1 MRLGLQLG
9 LAGPDFSIDM
19 NLIHEAEAL
28 GFDSVW
34 TGEAYGSD
42 AITPITWVL
51 ANTNRIKAGT
61 AIMQMPGRTP
71 AMAAMTAIT
80 LQALSGNRFI
90 MGVGPSG
97 PQVVEGWHGVPY
109 GKPLTRTKEYISIVR
124 QIIARREP
132 MEFQGEYYQLPYFG
146 DDATGLGKPLKS
158 IIKGDPSLK
167 IYTAAIG
174 PSGLKTSAEVADGV
188 FPFFSDPEN
197 FDVFDQPLR
206 EGFAKAGNGKS
217 LDDFEILPLVQVTI
231 GEDLEACRL
240 PTKQFLALY
249 GGGMGARGKNFYN
262 DHIKRLGFEEAAVK
276 IQDLYLGGRKGA
288 AIGAVPDELV
298 DRVALVGSKAR
309 VRDRLGAWKEA
320 AARKHV
326 GTMVVPVSNVE
337 TLRFLAEELL

>member
-1 MRLGLQLG
+1 MRLGLQLS
-9 LAGPDFSIDM
+9 LAGPDFSIDVG
-19 NLIHEAEAL
+19 LIREAEAL

-42 AITPITWVL
+42 SVTPITWVL
-51 ANTNRIKAGT
+51 ANTSRIKAGT

-90 MGVGPSG
+90 MGLGPSG

-124 QIIARREP
+124 QIIDRKEP
-132 MEFQGEYYQLPYFG
+132 VQFKGEHYQLPYFG
-146 DDATGLGKPLKS
+146 EDATGLGKPLKS
-158 IIKGDPSLK
+158 IIKGDPSLR

-174 PSGLKTSAEVADGV
+174 PSGLRTSAEVADGV
-188 FPFFSDPEN
+188 FPFFCDPEN
-197 FDVFDQPLR
+197 FSVFEQPLN
-206 EGFAKAGNGKS
+206 EGFARAAQAKS
-217 LDDFEILPLVQVTI
+217 LENFEILPLVQVTI
-231 GEDLEACRL
+231 GDDLEECRL
-240 PTKQFLALY
+240 PNKRFLALY

-276 IQDLYLGGRKGA
+276 IQELYLGGRKGA

-298 DRVALVGSKAR
+298 DKVALVGSKDR
-309 VRDRLGAWKEA
+309 VRDRLGAWRDA
-320 AARKHV
+320 ARRKHV
-326 GTMVVPVSNVE
+326 GTMVVPASDRE

>member
-1 MRLGLQLG
+1 MRLGLQLS
-9 LAGPDFSIDM
+9 LAGPDFSIDVD
-19 NLIHEAEAL
+19 LIREAESL

-42 AITPITWVL
+42 SVTPITWVL
-51 ANTNRIKAGT
+51 ANTSRIKAGT

-90 MGVGPSG
+90 MGLGPSG

-124 QIIARREP
+124 QIIDRKEP
-132 MEFQGEYYQLPYFG
+132 VQFKGEHYQLPYFG
-146 DDATGLGKPLKS
+146 EDATGLGKPLKS
-158 IIKGDPSLK
+158 IIKGDPSLR

-174 PSGLKTSAEVADGV
+174 PSGLRTSAEVADGV

-197 FDVFDQPLR
+197 FSVFEQPLN
-206 EGFAKAGNGKS
+206 EGFARAGEPKS
-217 LDDFEILPLVQVTI
+217 LENFEILPLVQVTI
-231 GEDLEACRL
+231 GDDLEECRL
-240 PTKQFLALY
+240 PTKRFLALY

-276 IQDLYLGGRKGA
+276 IQELYLGGRKGA

-298 DRVALVGSKAR
+298 DKVALVGSKDR
-309 VRDRLGAWKEA
+309 VRDRLGAWRDA
-320 AARKHV
+320 ARRKHV
-326 GTMVVPVSNVE
+326 GTMVVPASDRE

>member
-1 MRLGLQLG
+1 MRLGLQLS
-9 LAGPDFSIDM
+9 LAGPDFSIDVD
-19 NLIHEAEAL
+19 LIREAESL

-42 AITPITWVL
+42 SVTPITWVL
-51 ANTNRIKAGT
+51 ANTSRIKAGT

-90 MGVGPSG
+90 MGLGPSG

-124 QIIARREP
+124 QIIDRKEP
-132 MEFQGEYYQLPYFG
+132 VQFKGEYYQLPYFG
-146 DDATGLGKPLKS
+146 EDAMGLGKPLKS

-174 PSGLKTSAEVADGV
+174 PSGLRTSAEVADGV

-197 FDVFDQPLR
+197 FSVFQQPLN
-206 EGFAKAGNGKS
+206 EGFARAGNSKS
-217 LDDFEILPLVQVTI
+217 LENFEILPLVQVTI
-231 GEDLEACRL
+231 GDDLEECRL
-240 PTKQFLALY
+240 PTKRFLALY

-298 DRVALVGSKAR
+298 DKVALVGSKER
-309 VRDRLGAWKEA
+309 VRDRLGAWRDA
-320 AARKHV
+320 AIKRHV
-326 GTMVVPVSNVE
+326 GTMVVPASDRE

>member
-1 MRLGLQLG
+1 MRLGLQLS
-9 LAGPDFSIDM
+9 LAGPDFSIDVD
-19 NLIHEAEAL
+19 LIREAESL

-42 AITPITWVL
+42 SVTPITWVL
-51 ANTNRIKAGT
+51 ANTSRIKAGT

-90 MGVGPSG
+90 MGLGPSG

-124 QIIARREP
+124 QIIDRKEP
-132 MEFQGEYYQLPYFG
+132 VQFKGEHYQLPYFG
-146 DDATGLGKPLKS
+146 EDATGLGKPLKS
-158 IIKGDPSLK
+158 IIKGDPSLR

-174 PSGLKTSAEVADGV
+174 PSGLRTSAEVADGV

-197 FDVFDQPLR
+197 FSVFEQPLN
-206 EGFAKAGNGKS
+206 EGFARAGEPKS
-217 LDDFEILPLVQVTI
+217 LENFEILPLVQVTI
-231 GEDLEACRL
+231 GDDLEECRL
-240 PTKQFLALY
+240 PTKRFLALY

-276 IQDLYLGGRKGA
+276 IQELYLGGRKGA
-288 AIGAVPDELV
+288 AIVAVPDELV
-298 DRVALVGSKAR
+298 DKVALVGSKDR
-309 VRDRLGAWKEA
+309 VRDRLGAWRDA
-320 AARKHV
+320 GRRKHV
-326 GTMVVPVSNVE
+326 GTMVVPASDRE